1 MHLYPNDYK
10 KNSCLYKNNFFH
22 PTNIKK
28 ILFLKYK
35 NDKFSIK

>member
-10 KNSCLYKNNFFH
+10 KNLCLYKKNFFH